1 MLHENLVVHR
11 DVKPENLLLRKADG
25 GLDDIVLIDFGL
37 SRFFEP
43 GQRLTTRVGT
53 VYYTAPEVW
62 TERYDNKC
70 DLFSCG
76 VLLYVL
82 LCLYTPFD
90 GDDDNDILRK
100 VMRGMISLSCA
111 PLSSLFKLLYLS

>member
-1 MLHENLVVHR
+1 M
-11 DVKPENLLLRKADG
+11 P
-25 GLDDIVLIDFGL
+25 
-37 SRFFEP
+37 P
-43 GQRLTTRVGT
+43 PPRLCVNNK

-62 TERYDNKC
+62 AERYDHKC
-70 DLFSCG
+70 DVFSCG

-100 VMRGMISLSCA
+100 VSGA
-111 PLSSLFKLLYLS
+111 V

>member
-1 MLHENLVVHR
+1 MV
-11 DVKPENLLLRKADG
+11 
-25 GLDDIVLIDFGL
+25 
-37 SRFFEP
+37 
-43 GQRLTTRVGT
+43 Q

-62 TERYDNKC
+62 AERYDHKC
-70 DLFSCG
+70 DVFSCG

-100 VMRGMISLSCA
+100 VR
-111 PLSSLFKLLYLS
+111 LFEEALDMLPHPVWRCSENAFAGS

>member
-1 MLHENLVVHR
+1 MHNIAILFRPFSV
-11 DVKPENLLLRKADG
+11 
-25 GLDDIVLIDFGL
+25 DFVT
-37 SRFFEP
+37 P
-43 GQRLTTRVGT
+43 QRTCPPPPPSSLQ

-62 TERYDNKC
+62 AERYDHKC
-70 DLFSCG
+70 DVFSCG

-100 VMRGMISLSCA
+100 VCGSLNVNREMGIRWRGD
-111 PLSSLFKLLYLS
+111 

>member
-1 MLHENLVVHR
+1 MPLQ
-11 DVKPENLLLRKADG
+11 NLLLLTGDRDLSKV
-25 GLDDIVLIDFGL
+25 VLIDFGL
-37 SRFFEP
+37 SRFFEV
-43 GQRLTTRVGT
+43 GQRLMTRVGT

-62 TERYDNKC
+62 AERYDNKC

-100 VMRGMISLSCA
+100 VMRGEFHRTGPVASLLSLPPSYPSCALSC
-111 PLSSLFKLLYLS
+111 SVH